1 MFGGNSEEKETDF
14 TIVCE
19 RYHERNTDCPDV
31 RQLQVSLRMEFG
43 REGMSTCVKQRTT
56 CTSMLH
62 EICVCM
68 FYMLTVVDY
77 DLLCE

>member
-43 REGMSTCVKQRTT
+43 REGMSTCVK
-56 CTSMLH
+56 
-62 EICVCM
+62 
-68 FYMLTVVDY
+68 
-77 DLLCE
+77 